1 MSSKPPS
8 IAVEVVTP
16 TPRDQRRDRVE
27 KLGEY
32 AAFGVSWYWIL
43 DPELR
48 TLEILELD
56 ALGRYAHVVGRS
68 AGQIA
73 PVPASSS
80 TWTRS
85 GPASTRSLRTTS
97 ARGAR
102 DDARLR
108 TGCVEPRAVM
118 D

>member
-32 AAFGVSWYWIL
+32 AAFGVSWYWLL
-43 DPELR
+43 DPQLR

-73 PVPASSS
+73 PVPGCEGLVVDLDAL
-80 TWTRS
+80 W
-85 GPASTRSLRTTS
+85 
-97 ARGAR
+97 
-102 DDARLR
+102 ARLDALPSDD
-108 TGCVEPRAVM
+108 VSPRREG
-118 D
+118 